1 MKIVEAAIDEG
12 TACCVRVSN
21 YRQIVNAVFK
31 LAVIRYPVTI
41 AIATTDW
48 TLVSSALLPTQLL
61 S

>member
-21 YRQIVNAVFK
+21 YRQIVNTVFK

-41 AIATTDW
+41 AITTTDW
-48 TLVSSALLPTQLL
+48 TFVQ
-61 S
+61 